1 MGTYSLIYPR
11 RILFGCG
18 TISELPKL
26 LENRRKVLLITGK
39 SARGNGLQ
47 NRLLNMLPEPGI
59 APLCGIVAD
68 EAPIESVDHIVSAGR
83 ATGADAVL
91 AVGGGSVIDAAK
103 AAAAIIPGGGMTAD
117 YFHGSAKIAGK
128 GLFFVAAPTTAGT
141 GSEVTAN
148 AVLSDKKSM
157 TKKSIRGEY
166 LIPDIAIVDP
176 ELTFSC
182 PASLAADSGMDA
194 IVQAVE
200 SLVSPESNAP
210 SRSLAL
216 KAAGLL
222 VSHLERAVAGDR
234 SAKIAVAEGSLLS
247 GMSFSQT
254 GLGAVHGLAHPIG
267 IKYGIPHGRACGILM
282 RSVFRMNLAKIPGL
296 YDEAAKACG
305 FRDSTEFL
313 DALDRLCDATG
324 IPANFADFGLRR
336 EDFPFILKN
345 CRSRSMERNPCSFS
359 DGEIEEMLEKGCGMH
374 DTGYAV
380 QRRPVLGCPT
390 E

>member
-1 MGTYSLIYPR
+1 
-11 RILFGCG
+11 
-18 TISELPKL
+18 
-26 LENRRKVLLITGK
+26 
-39 SARGNGLQ
+39 
-47 NRLLNMLPEPGI
+47 
-59 APLCGIVAD
+59 
-68 EAPIESVDHIVSAGR
+68 
-83 ATGADAVL
+83 
-91 AVGGGSVIDAAK
+91 
-103 AAAAIIPGGGMTAD
+103 MTAD
-117 YFHGSAKIAGK
+117 YFHGSAKIARR

-148 AVLSDKKSM
+148 AVLSDKKNM
-157 TKKSIRGEY
+157 AKKSIRGDY

-216 KAAGLL
+216 KAVGLL
-222 VSHLERAVAGDR
+222 VSHLECAVAGDR
-234 SAKIAVAEGSLLS
+234 PAKIAVAEGSLLS

-267 IKYGIPHGRACGILM
+267 IKYGIPHGRICGILM
-282 RSVFRMNLAKIPGL
+282 QSVFRMNLAKIPGL

-305 FRDSTEFL
+305 FKVSAEFL
-313 DALDRLCDATG
+313 DGLERLCDATG
-324 IPANFADFGLRR
+324 IPANFAGFGLCR

-345 CRSRSMERNPCSFS
+345 CRSRSMERNPCPFS
-359 DGEIEEMLEKGCGMH
+359 DGEIEEMLEKGK
-374 DTGYAV
+374 
-380 QRRPVLGCPT
+380 
-390 E
+390 